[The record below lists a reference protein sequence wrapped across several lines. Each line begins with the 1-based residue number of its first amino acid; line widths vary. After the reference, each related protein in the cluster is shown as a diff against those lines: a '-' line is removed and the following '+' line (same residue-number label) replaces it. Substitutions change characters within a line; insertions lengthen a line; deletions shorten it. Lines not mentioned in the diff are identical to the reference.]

1 MVSQD
6 SISYEDAST
15 KRWMEFKL
23 KLAKRS
29 VKGNMNEVWVPENI
43 SSSCMMQKNPEV
55 SAMAMNM

>member
-29 VKGNMNEVWVPENI
+29 VKGRMNEVWVPENI
-43 SSSCMMQKNPEV
+43 SSCMMQKNPEV